1 MLAKFRSI
9 RRGSVLFLFMMATPI
24 VVIPLVGLG
33 IDATMLRIVQARLG
47 AAVDGAALGTGRL
60 LGSTASPTAMATEFV
75 KANFLTDG
83 TAGFWGATNL
93 QVSPSYTPGITKTI
107 KVDASAQVPLLFA
120 RIFGQPTATV
130 TASSTATRTDSRIML
145 VVDRSGSMTNPSGSG
160 DGNSAITDAINKAKQ
175 FTQSFTSGTDEVGLI
190 VFDGSATVA
199 YPAYTPQG
207 TYTTTIGTTGGPDT
221 GFMTPMLTDLTN
233 TGSQNGS
240 TNTSEALWL
249 AYVELQKAH
258 MRDIQ
263 GGTKDT
269 RLNAIVLLTDGIPQG
284 VTIWPNRTN
293 NASSNCPGT
302 GCPVYFLASGTSCNN
317 RWTTGNHNPTPMT
330 ADISV
335 SASWGSTG
343 YNIFNSAPAGLY
355 QLATTDTTKTLNFW
369 IGYNNSTP
377 QPLTGTIAGGC
388 VYLTSA
394 GTFNNSTSNDL
405 TQIPT
410 VDAYG
415 NTMNGNAY
423 QNSAFLYVNGTAV
436 PRSSNP
442 IWDGISTH
450 QLNVA
455 NVGGT
460 NSGNSWVQAAWNAT
474 DSAAQRIRTDVNMA
488 SRGEAT
494 KMPIFIYCIGYL
506 HPEGSNNAGIDSGLL
521 ARIAND
527 QYQSSSYD
535 SSSPAGQFILATD
548 AAAMSQAFDTI
559 RAALLRLAK

>member
-1 MLAKFRSI
+1 MLARLRST

-75 KANFLTDG
+75 KASFLTDG
-83 TAGFWGATNL
+83 TAGFWGANNL
-93 QVSPSYTPGITKTI
+93 QVSPTYTPGITKTI

-120 RIFGQPTATV
+120 RIFGQPSAIV

-145 VVDRSGSMTNPSGSG
+145 VVDRSGSMTNQSGSN
-160 DGNSAITDAINKAKQ
+160 DGNTAITDAINKAKQ

-199 YPAYTPQG
+199 YPAYTQG

-221 GFMTPMLTDLTN
+221 GFMTPMLTDLGE

-284 VTIWPNRTN
+284 VTIWPNRTDG
-293 NASSNCPGT
+293 ATANCPGT
-302 GCPVYFLASGTSCNN
+302 GCPNYFLASGTSCAN
-317 RWTTGNHNPTPMT
+317 RWTSSNHNPTPMT
-330 ADISV
+330 AAITTIANWSGSGSSV
-335 SASWGSTG
+335 FSA
-343 YNIFNSAPAGLY
+343 APWGLY
-355 QLATTDTTKTLNFW
+355 QLATTDTTKTLTYW
-369 IGYNNSTP
+369 IEYAASS
-377 QPLTGTIAGGC
+377 PLG
-388 VYLTSA
+388 LTSSPITTSGCA
-394 GTFNNSTSNDL
+394 YLASGTQGWSSTITNDL
-405 TQIPT
+405 AKIPS

-415 NTMNGNAY
+415 NTMNGSAY
-423 QNSAFLYVNGTAV
+423 QSSVFLYVNGSTMPQSV
-436 PRSSNP
+436 NPIYDGQSSNLF
-442 IWDGISTH
+442 SQTS
-450 QLNVA
+450 V
-455 NVGGT
+455 T
-460 NSGNSWVQAAWNAT
+460 SGNSWTQAAWNAT

-488 SRGEAT
+488 SRGEST
-494 KMPIFIYCIGYL
+494 KMPIYIYTIGYL

-521 ARIAND
+521 ARVAND

-548 AAAMSQAFDTI
+548 AAAMAQAFDTI